1 MKGYN
6 VKNWKEAF
14 RFNRHDTLR
23 SLLPL
28 LVLFGLYTFGVDWW
42 LNSNRTYLEQP
53 VLRNLGVVHGL
64 LGFVI
69 SLLLVFRTNTAYDR
83 WWEGRK
89 QWGSLINASR
99 NLSLRLDAALPLEA
113 VNERLWF
120 RRYIPLY
127 AAALDR
133 HLKSETLEMSLDED
147 LEDDPLDRSGHLPNQ
162 VAARLHRRI
171 LALHRSGAIDQGTM
185 FSIQQDLGS
194 FTDICGACERIK
206 NTPIPFSYA
215 SFIKRF
221 ILLYLFTL
229 PWSLAVSLNY
239 WNIPVLLFVMY
250 ALSSLEVIAEE
261 IEEPFG
267 NDPND
272 LPTARMAERIRGDVQ
287 SILR

>member
-28 LVLFGLYTFGVDWW
+28 LLLFGLYTFAVDWW
-42 LNSNRTYLEQP
+42 LNRNSAMLEQP

-89 QWGSLINASR
+89 LWGSLINASR
-99 NLSLRLDAALPLEA
+99 NLSLRLDASLPGEA
-113 VNERLWF
+113 AQDRAWF

-127 AAALDR
+127 AAVLDR

-147 LEDDPLDRSGHLPNQ
+147 LDDDPLDRSGHLPNQ

-171 LALHRSGAIDQGTM
+171 LALHRNGTIDHGVLIAIE
-185 FSIQQDLGS
+185 QDLGA

-221 ILLYLFTL
+221 ILLYLCTL

-272 LPTARMAERIRGDVQ
+272 LPTTRMAERIRSDVQ
-287 SILR
+287 TLLR

>member
-1 MKGYN
+1 MRGYN

-28 LVLFGLYTFGVDWW
+28 LLLFGLYTFGVDWW
-42 LNSNRTYLEQP
+42 LNRNSQMLEQP

-89 QWGSLINASR
+89 LWGGLINTSR
-99 NLSLRLDAALPLEA
+99 NLSLRIDAVLPPENS
-113 VNERLWF
+113 VERAWF

-127 AAALDR
+127 AAVLDR
-133 HLKSETLEMSLDED
+133 HLKSETLELSLDED
-147 LEDDPLDRSGHLPNQ
+147 FDDEPLDRNGHLPNQ
-162 VAARLHRRI
+162 VASRLHRRI
-171 LALHRSGAIDQGTM
+171 MHLHHNGSIGQAAM
-185 FSIQQDLGS
+185 FSLQQDLGQL
-194 FTDICGACERIK
+194 TDICGACERIK

-221 ILLYLFTL
+221 ILLYLCTL
-229 PWSLAVSLNY
+229 PWSLAVTLNY

-272 LPTARMAERIRGDVQ
+272 LPTGRMAERIRADVH
-287 SILR
+287 SILP

>member
-28 LVLFGLYTFGVDWW
+28 LILFGLYTFGVDWW
-42 LNSNRTYLEQP
+42 LNHNLAYKEQP

-89 QWGSLINASR
+89 LWGSLINASR
-99 NLSLRLDAALPLEA
+99 NLSLRLDAALPAEMA
-113 VNERLWF
+113 SERAWF

-127 AAALDR
+127 AAVLDR

-147 LEDDPLDRSGHLPNQ
+147 LEEDPLDRSGHLPNQ
-162 VAARLHRRI
+162 VAARLQRRV
-171 LALHRSGAIDQGTM
+171 LTLLRSGQIEKDM
-185 FSIQQDLGS
+185 LIPIQQDLS
-194 FTDICGACERIK
+194 TFTDICGACERIK

-221 ILLYLFTL
+221 ILLYLCTL
-229 PWSLAVSLNY
+229 PWSLAVTLNY

-272 LPTARMAERIRGDVQ
+272 LPTARMAERIRSDVQ
-287 SILR
+287 SILM

>member
-14 RFNRHDTLR
+14 RFGRHDTLR

-28 LVLFGLYTFGVDWW
+28 LLIFGLYIYGVDWW
-42 LNSNRTYLEQP
+42 LNRNSAMLEQP

-89 QWGSLINASR
+89 LWGSLINASR
-99 NLSLRLDAALPLEA
+99 NLSLRLDASLPGEA
-113 VNERLWF
+113 DRDRAWF

-127 AAALDR
+127 AAVLDR

-147 LEDDPLDRSGHLPNQ
+147 LDDDPLDRSGHLPNQ

-171 LALHRSGAIDQGTM
+171 LFLHRNGTIDHGVLIAIE
-185 FSIQQDLGS
+185 QDLGA

-221 ILLYLFTL
+221 ILLYLCTL

-272 LPTARMAERIRGDVQ
+272 LPTARMAERIRSDVQ
-287 SILR
+287 ALLR

>member
-28 LVLFGLYTFGVDWW
+28 LLLFGLYTFGVDWW
-42 LNSNRTYLEQP
+42 LNRNSHMLEQP

-89 QWGSLINASR
+89 LWGNLINTSR
-99 NLSLRLDAALPLEA
+99 NLSLRIDAALTEENA
-113 VNERLWF
+113 AERAWF

-127 AAALDR
+127 AAVLDR
-133 HLKSETLEMSLDED
+133 HLKSENLELSLDED
-147 LEDDPLDRSGHLPNQ
+147 FDDDPLDRNGHLPNQ
-162 VAARLHRRI
+162 VASRLHRRI
-171 LALHRSGAIDQGTM
+171 MQLHRDGSIGQAAM
-185 FSIQQDLGS
+185 FSLQQELGQL
-194 FTDICGACERIK
+194 TDICGACERIK

-221 ILLYLFTL
+221 ILLYLCTL
-229 PWSLAVSLNY
+229 PWSLAVTLNY

-272 LPTARMAERIRGDVQ
+272 LPTGRMAERIRADVHAVLQ
-287 SILR
+287 

>member
-6 VKNWKEAF
+6 VKNWNEAF

-28 LVLFGLYTFGVDWW
+28 LLLFGLYTFGVDWW
-42 LNSNRTYLEQP
+42 LNSNRAYLEQP

-89 QWGSLINASR
+89 LWGSLINASR
-99 NLSLRLDAALPLEA
+99 NLSLRLDAALPAEA
-113 VNERLWF
+113 VNERQWF

-127 AAALDR
+127 AAVLDR

-147 LEDDPLDRSGHLPNQ
+147 LGDDPLDRSGHLPNQ

-171 LALHRSGAIDQGTM
+171 LALHRSGVMDQGAM
-185 FSIQQDLGS
+185 FSIQQDLGA

-272 LPTARMAERIRGDVQ
+272 LPTARMAERIRSDVQ